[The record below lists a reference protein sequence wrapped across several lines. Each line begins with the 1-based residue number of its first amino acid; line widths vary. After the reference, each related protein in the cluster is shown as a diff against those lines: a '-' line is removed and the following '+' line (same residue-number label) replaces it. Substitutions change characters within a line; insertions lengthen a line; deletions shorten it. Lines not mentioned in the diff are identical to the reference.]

1 MEDRELKRLKIDV
14 NEMIRKREEIEE
26 ETEKLE
32 NEYVKKRRILAE
44 INEEF
49 EDVCQ
54 RKVSTERAQ
63 KHTLNLEAQIT
74 TIDHE
79 ISVLKERTMND
90 RRKVEML
97 QAESDEEKIIV
108 YELEKAIQELER
120 QITVK
125 GKENYETV
133 MEIDRIINEYNRL
146 LYASNN
152 NAMNLESLKEQE
164 FNFQSLNRGV
174 I

>member
-1 MEDRELKRLKIDV
+1 VEDRELKRLKIDV